1 MPRGKELLHKGRP
14 TTLQKFFFIVSKDP
28 IMGNAQ

>member
-1 MPRGKELLHKGRP
+1 MTQGKELLHKGRM
-14 TTLQKFFFIVSKDP
+14 TTLQKFFIVFQDP